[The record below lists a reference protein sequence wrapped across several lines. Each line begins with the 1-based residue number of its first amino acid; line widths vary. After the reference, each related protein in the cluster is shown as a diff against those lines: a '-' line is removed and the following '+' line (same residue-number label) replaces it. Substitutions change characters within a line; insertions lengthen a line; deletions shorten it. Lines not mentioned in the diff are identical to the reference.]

1 MGETKEKS
9 QIIDFLGGFF
19 GGVAST
25 YIGHPLDTVKVRMQV
40 SQISSVLL
48 YSNAHQNLSPTPDR
62 LIWFTKRNFRHSQK
76 LIQFTPAHFIVSKR
90 SIDKKKFAVCTRV

>member
-40 SQISSVLL
+40 SQISSTTVIS
-48 YSNAHQNLSPTPDR
+48 YSNAHQNLSLTFCRSAID
-62 LIWFTKRNFRHSQK
+62 WFGSPLNVILDPVKN
-76 LIQFTPAHFIVSKR
+76 
-90 SIDKKKFAVCTRV
+90 

>member
-1 MGETKEKS
+1 MRSYKEKLGTQKGEKITIDPRKNETMGETKEKS

-40 SQISSVLL
+40 SQISSTTVIS
-48 YSNAHQNLSPTPDR
+48 YSNAHQNLSLNILP
-62 LIWFTKRNFRHSQK
+62 
-76 LIQFTPAHFIVSKR
+76 IVL
-90 SIDKKKFAVCTRV
+90 SIGLVHP